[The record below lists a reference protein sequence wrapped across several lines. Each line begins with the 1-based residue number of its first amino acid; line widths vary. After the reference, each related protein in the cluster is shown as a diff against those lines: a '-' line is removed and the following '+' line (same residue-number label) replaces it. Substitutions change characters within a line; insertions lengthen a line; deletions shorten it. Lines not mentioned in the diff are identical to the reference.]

1 MNTSHLKMSI
11 SGIVFLI
18 TLNACA
24 QNPHYSTYQHKGKEY
39 FHVPYTLTADNIVDV
54 EPISTEQLIAD
65 GGQFEILIKKEA
77 FPVRAPNCQ
86 ANIIAR
92 MPWTDQKEK
101 IDSRV
106 TAYNGIKSVLKGE
119 AASTDVVLELNPYV
133 DQDKDGAYLTQCNV
147 FFRVHQGQYINH
159 LGKPTE

>member
-1 MNTSHLKMSI
+1 MNAPHFKRTV
-11 SGIVFLI
+11 SGLIVL
-18 TLNACA
+18 LSLSACA
-24 QNPHYSTYQHKGKEY
+24 QTPSYSTYQDNGKEY
-39 FHVPYTLTADNIVDV
+39 FHVPYTLTADNIVDADRV
-54 EPISTEQLIAD
+54 STEQLTAD

-101 IDSRV
+101 LNSRIA
-106 TAYNGIKSVLKGE
+106 AYNDIKSVLNGE
-119 AASTDVVLELNPYV
+119 ATATDVVLELNPYV
-133 DQDKDGAYLTQCNV
+133 DQDEDGPYLTQCNV

-159 LGKPTE
+159 VGQP

>member
-1 MNTSHLKMSI
+1 MHYLHFTAGLVVLLSLS
-11 SGIVFLI
+11 
-18 TLNACA
+18 ACA
-24 QNPHYSTYQHKGKEY
+24 QSPSYSTYQYKGKEY
-39 FHVPYTLTADNIVDV
+39 FHVPYTLTADNMVDA
-54 EPISTEQLIAD
+54 EPIPTEQLIAD

-101 IDSRV
+101 LNSRI
-106 TAYNGIKSVLKGE
+106 TAYNDIQSVLNGE
-119 AASTDVVLELNPYV
+119 TAAIDAVLELNPYV
-133 DQDKDGAYLTQCNV
+133 DQDEDGPYLTQCNV

-159 LGKPTE
+159 LGQPDK

>member
-1 MNTSHLKMSI
+1 MNNSHLKGSV
-11 SGIVFLI
+11 SGLIVL
-18 TLNACA
+18 LSLSACA
-24 QNPHYSTYQHKGKEY
+24 QTSSYYTYQHNGKEY
-39 FHVPYTLTADNIVDV
+39 FHVPYTLTANNMIDV
-54 EPISTEQLIAD
+54 ETISTEQLIAD

-101 IDSRV
+101 LNSRV
-106 TAYNGIKSVLKGE
+106 AVYNGIKSVLNGE
-119 AASTDVVLELNPYV
+119 AAATDVVLELNPYV
-133 DQDKDGAYLTQCNV
+133 DKNEDGAYLTQCNV

-159 LGKPTE
+159 LGEPF